1 MRTSRR
7 AFSYEL
13 APEISGVVVSQY
25 FCAHSHARLSV
36 IKALTFFEPEHFKP
50 KNGEHVRGVQFNCD
64 LSATNSRM
72 KIMKII
78 SSSMS
83 RSLRARAPRALCGPG
98 ICRLSR
104 PPACFYC
111 PRGPSCPPPPSPA
124 HQDSTADHR
133 RVHHRFPCCVVDEL
147 RARVPHLARRQLIR
161 PAAPESMPTALRT
174 SRKNAP
180 TGQGTAPSAKNRITA
195 S

>member
-1 MRTSRR
+1 MLRGTRVPMRTSRR

-111 PRGPSCPPPPSPA
+111 PRGPSCPPPPAPRTKI
-124 HQDSTADHR
+124 QQRTIDVSTIA
-133 RVHHRFPCCVVDEL
+133 FLAASLTNC
-147 RARVPHLARRQLIR
+147 ARVSLTLPGD
-161 PAAPESMPTALRT
+161 
-174 SRKNAP
+174 N
-180 TGQGTAPSAKNRITA
+180 
-195 S
+195 